1 MRRLF
6 KILAVSVLAG
16 LVATPA
22 AAGVLKNEIIM
33 ICTFEDEIRT
43 LKWKDVI
50 FSKNTILEWADID
63 TRRPIKDPPLWV
75 EWCPALQ
82 PSLGKPVEP
91 SRLFGSQDRSWIK
104 VSDFPGYS
112 GFITL
117 HVE

>member
-91 SRLFGSQDRSWIK
+91 ILNLWDVAERSIGDK
-104 VSDFPGYS
+104 NGICKTV
-112 GFITL
+112 
-117 HVE
+117 VETVR